1 MSWTCPDCGKRFR
14 NRNQWHSCYTLDLED
29 HLSKRPDVIRNV
41 IYNLI
46 SEIEQFGPVKLNPV
60 KSSIQ
65 VKAGA
70 TFLSIKP
77 KKDFVEL
84 EFQLGEEIDQFP
96 IHKTIR
102 ISCNRVLHFIYIQ
115 SEDDINDQLMAWLKD
130 SYLLV
135 SQGVPPLNR

>member
-1 MSWTCPDCGKRFR
+1 
-14 NRNQWHSCYTLDLED
+14 LED
-29 HLSKRPDVIRNV
+29 HLRNKPETIRNV
-41 IYNLI
+41 VLDLI
-46 SEIEQFGPVKLNPV
+46 SEVELFGPIELNPV
-60 KSSIQ
+60 KSVIQ

-96 IHKTIR
+96 IHKTVR
-102 ISCNRVLHFIYIQ
+102 ISRNRVLHFIYIQ
-115 SEDDINDQLMAWLKD
+115 SGEDINDQLKTWLKD

-135 SQGVPPLNR
+135 SQVV

>member
-1 MSWTCPDCGKRFR
+1 MSWICPECGKLFR
-14 NRNQWHSCYTLDLED
+14 NRNQWHSCFTLNLED
-29 HLSKRPDVIRNV
+29 HLRNKPETIRNV
-41 IYNLI
+41 VLDLI
-46 SEIEQFGPVKLNPV
+46 SEVELFGPIELNPV
-60 KSSIQ
+60 KSVIQ

-96 IHKTIR
+96 IHKTVR
-102 ISCNRVLHFIYIQ
+102 ISRNRVLHFIYIQ
-115 SEDDINDQLMAWLKD
+115 SGEDINDQLKTWLKD

-135 SQGVPPLNR
+135 C

>member
-1 MSWTCPDCGKRFR
+1 MSWICPECGKLFR
-14 NRNQWHSCYTLDLED
+14 NRNQWHSCFTLNLED
-29 HLSKRPDVIRNV
+29 HLRNKPETIRNV
-41 IYNLI
+41 VLDLI
-46 SEIEQFGPVKLNPV
+46 SEVELFGPIELNPV
-60 KSSIQ
+60 KSVIQ

-96 IHKTIR
+96 IHKTVR
-102 ISCNRVLHFIYIQ
+102 ISRNRVLHFMYIQ
-115 SEDDINDQLMAWLKD
+115 SGEDINDQLKMWLKD

-135 SQGVPPLNR
+135 S

>member
-1 MSWTCPDCGKRFR
+1 MSWICPECGKLFR
-14 NRNQWHSCYTLDLED
+14 NRNQWHSCFTLNLED
-29 HLSKRPDVIRNV
+29 HLRNKPETIRNV
-41 IYNLI
+41 VLDLI
-46 SEIEQFGPVKLNPV
+46 SEVELFGPIELNPV
-60 KSSIQ
+60 KSVIQ

-96 IHKTIR
+96 IHKTVK
-102 ISCNRVLHFIYIQ
+102 ISRNRVLHFIYIQ
-115 SEDDINDQLMAWLKD
+115 SGEDINDQLKTWLKD

-135 SQGVPPLNR
+135 SQVV

>member
-1 MSWTCPDCGKRFR
+1 MSWICPECGKLFR
-14 NRNQWHSCYTLDLED
+14 NRNQWHSCFTLNLED
-29 HLSKRPDVIRNV
+29 HLRNKPETIRNV
-41 IYNLI
+41 VLDLI
-46 SEIEQFGPVKLNPV
+46 SEVELFGPIELNPV
-60 KSSIQ
+60 KSVIQ

-96 IHKTIR
+96 IHKTVR
-102 ISCNRVLHFIYIQ
+102 ISRNRVLHFIYIQ
-115 SEDDINDQLMAWLKD
+115 SGEDINDQLKTWLKD

-135 SQGVPPLNR
+135 SQVV

>member
-1 MSWTCPDCGKRFR
+1 MSWICPECGKLFR
-14 NRNQWHSCYTLDLED
+14 NRNQWHSCFTLNLED
-29 HLSKRPDVIRNV
+29 HLRNKPETIRNV
-41 IYNLI
+41 VLDLI
-46 SEIEQFGPVKLNPV
+46 SEVELFGPIELNPV
-60 KSSIQ
+60 KSVIQ

-96 IHKTIR
+96 IHKTVR
-102 ISCNRVLHFIYIQ
+102 ISRNRVLHLMYVQ
-115 SEDDINDQLMAWLKD
+115 SGEDISDQLKTWLKD

-135 SQGVPPLNR
+135 S